1 MNGGLRKN
9 GSVSH
14 RSSPAHLCGQQQ
26 QQVNTIINIT
36 TTTITTTT
44 ITNITNITTTRLT
57 ITITNIH
64 QTREAEKAP
73 LGSKETFFQIQVKF
87 VYL

>member
-26 QQVNTIINIT
+26 QQVTTINNT
-36 TTTITTTT
+36 TTTIT